1 MFSLNFMTKIFLS
14 SILSDGIHQIFH
26 FLFEFECVIQ
36 TLYVNIQKQQ
46 KKDLI
51 MCSLQYKK
59 EEEAAAE
66 KWAAMKRAYRN
77 IFAYF
82 LIQMYIMQMAE
93 TSSAPT
99 LSTNRKNSQQF
110 SSINSFIRN
119 SSKKEEEEHING

>member
-1 MFSLNFMTKIFLS
+1 MFP
-14 SILSDGIHQIFH
+14 SIQ
-26 FLFEFECVIQ
+26 
-36 TLYVNIQKQQ
+36 
-46 KKDLI
+46 
-51 MCSLQYKK
+51 K

-119 SSKKEEEEHING
+119 SSKKEEEEEHING